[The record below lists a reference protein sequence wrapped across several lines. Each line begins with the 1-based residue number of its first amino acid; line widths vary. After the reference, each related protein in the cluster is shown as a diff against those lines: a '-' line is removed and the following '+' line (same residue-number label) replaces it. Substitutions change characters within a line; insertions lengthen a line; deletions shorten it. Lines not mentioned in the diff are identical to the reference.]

1 MYYLE
6 LYNARLNVGLE
17 EIGEEYKDIEMA
29 EEKAIEE
36 YKKICK
42 ADKEHTEILIRDRED
57 EDFSESIG
65 KNTFVLEKTLQ
76 YADLEDF
83 KKSKEYGEIMTA
95 GKIYKYDNFRE
106 YVDIYVY
113 AKIDENIDYLEE
125 LIYHFDG
132 NGIEFNEIDAN
143 LFLNDISGATLKT
156 ENIEYIINEYKKLG
170 E

>member
-1 MYYLE
+1 M
-6 LYNARLNVGLE
+6 
-17 EIGEEYKDIEMA
+17 K
-29 EEKAIEE
+29 
-36 YKKICK
+36 
-42 ADKEHTEILIRDRED
+42 D

-65 KNTFVLEKTLQ
+65 KNTFILEETLQ

-83 KKSKEYGEIMTA
+83 KKSEKYKEIMTA
-95 GKIYKYDNFRE
+95 GKIYQYDNFRE
-106 YVDIYVY
+106 YVDIYLY

-156 ENIEYIINEYKKLG
+156 ENIEYIINEYKKMG
-170 E
+170 V

>member
-6 LYNARLNVGLE
+6 WYDTKKNVGLGKIGVENNNLE
-17 EIGEEYKDIEMA
+17 EIT
-29 EEKAIEE
+29 EKAIEI
-36 YKKICK
+36 YKGQCK
-42 ADKEHTEILIRDRED
+42 ADKEHIEVIIRDMKD
-57 EDFSESIG
+57 EEFSESIG

-95 GKIYKYDNFRE
+95 GKIYQYDNFKE

-132 NGIEFNEIDAN
+132 NDIEFNEIDAN

>member
-6 LYNARLNVGLE
+6 WYDTKKNVGLGKIGVENNNLE
-17 EIGEEYKDIEMA
+17 EII
-29 EEKAIEE
+29 EKAVEI
-36 YKKICK
+36 YKKQCK
-42 ADKEHTEILIRDRED
+42 ADKQHIEIVINDTED
-57 EDFSESIG
+57 EYFSESIG
-65 KNTFVLEKTLQ
+65 KNTIILEKILQ

-156 ENIEYIINEYKKLG
+156 ENIEYIINEYKKMG
-170 E
+170 V